1 MNRASDSLPGTSYPL
16 GATLSPDGVN
26 FAAYSRTA
34 LAMEL
39 LLFDHVDDATP
50 SRIIQLDRKLNR
62 TFDYWHIFLPG
73 ITAGQLYG
81 YRVYG
86 PMDPALSLIHI

>member
-34 LAMEL
+34 LARQL
-39 LLFDHVDDATP
+39 LQFDHVDDETP

-62 TFDYWHIFLPG
+62 TYEYLHI
-73 ITAGQLYG
+73 
-81 YRVYG
+81 
-86 PMDPALSLIHI
+86 